1 MGVLDFFGREAG
13 QRRRAALDEFG
24 RSAEQY
30 VPPELRQIVG
40 LLSDMTPNRANER
53 AAMASDRLF
62 QPDRTVGQRV
72 GDFGEMASEI
82 AGVVAPVA
90 VAGRAGMP
98 AAEALQEA
106 LMGFSAGSQQAGRAV
121 VDRLNQPGPV
131 PTMYSNPLMAPNA
144 RGLLNYDPKT
154 VGSTGGNIRREPQAV
169 DEADEITL
177 FHGSPYDFRSFD
189 TSQIGK
195 GEGAQD
201 LGRGFSLTDEEVVAH
216 SYMNPASRWGDL
228 EAMERYRQAGPGR
241 TYQVGLKARPEQ
253 ILDWKKPWKDQ
264 VPEGTPIYDK
274 IQESMAKSY
283 ADDPEMQ
290 KLFQQA
296 NLSSVWR
303 DDFGME
309 DAALKSGFVGNKRQN
324 FSGDTEFTVFDPS
337 KMEIKKVFD
346 NEGRELPIAPSS
358 PAQEVAGLLSSGRVD
373 EVTDEMLGKL
383 TPKDEMELFK
393 LYQRG
398 ATGMDLPMGE
408 ASRMAR
414 AGEIGHNVERE
425 LYRGG
430 GSDRKSFSADA
441 GTFKTQNTG
450 VFMDP
455 NPMRAETYAK
465 QGGGV
470 VAPLF
475 SRSDAPIVFGD
486 MSEWNRLEAPS
497 YAYDPVSDVDI
508 PLIEQGV
515 TTTTDDI
522 ARAARQRNLA
532 AIEIQ
537 DVMDPGPMR
546 WRNEDKSIREYPQF
560 GATRVEF
567 DPANIRSR
575 FARFDPRLAHLRNL
589 SAGVGGL
596 GLLGMSYPQEEQY

>member
-1 MGVLDFFGREAG
+1 MASIWDRLFPQEDYRTTAPQGGYADLYAQGLLARNRGQAPRSVNAAQGVMDFLPVVGDVKALGEAYDAATRG
-13 QRRRAALDEFG
+13 ELMAAGILGTGAAVGLIPGAGDAIAKPLMAAGRRAAD
-24 RSAEQY
+24 
-30 VPPELRQIVG
+30 
-40 LLSDMTPNRANER
+40 
-53 AAMASDRLF
+53 
-62 QPDRTVGQRV
+62 
-72 GDFGEMASEI
+72 
-82 AGVVAPVA
+82 VA
-90 VAGRAGMP
+90 RRI
-98 AAEALQEA
+98 E
-106 LMGFSAGSQQAGRAV
+106 
-121 VDRLNQPGPV
+121 VD
-131 PTMYSNPLMAPNA
+131 PNA
-144 RGLLNYDPKT
+144 L
-154 VGSTGGNIRREPQAV
+154 GSMGGNIRLRPQAV
-169 DEADEITL
+169 GEADEITL

-189 TSQIGK
+189 ASQIGK

-228 EAMERYRQAGPGR
+228 EAMERYRKAGPGR

-373 EVTDEMLGKL
+373 EVTDKMLGKL
-383 TPKDEMELFK
+383 TPNDEKELFD

-398 ATGMDLPMGE
+398 ATGMDLPMDE

-414 AGEIGHNVERE
+414 AGEIDAYHGT
-425 LYRGG
+425 
-430 GSDRKSFSADA
+430 DRTFSA
-441 GTFKTQNTG
+441 F
-450 VFMDP
+450 DP
-455 NPMRAETYAK
+455 TK
-465 QGGGV
+465 
-470 VAPLF
+470 
-475 SRSDAPIVFGD
+475 FG
-486 MSEWNRLEAPS
+486 EK
-497 YAYDPVSDVDI
+497 DPGWYGR
-508 PLIEQGV
+508 GV
-515 TTTTDDI
+515 TTDTDPEVAAAYANYDEAEIGQQIIPVRIGGGRYMDWPEGQLPFGNPRDSAAGTKDMQSLGYVGSKMTNDRDLYGDVADI
-522 ARAARQRNLA
+522 QT
-532 AIEIQ
+532 
-537 DVMDPGPMR
+537 
-546 WRNEDKSIREYPQF
+546 EYV
-560 GATRVEF
+560 TF
-567 DPANIRSR
+567 DPSNVRSR

-596 GLLGMSYPQEEQY
+596 GLLATMPTQEEQY

>member
-1 MGVLDFFGREAG
+1 MGQIPETKFEGDCLVSIWDLLDSLPKRGDVSPEELAARRQGYADLYAGGFLSRNSDQMPLSVQGAQVAQDFIPGIGDAIAFGEAG
-13 QRRRAALDEFG
+13 QALSEGDRRAAALLAAG
-24 RSAEQY
+24 
-30 VPPELRQIVG
+30 G
-40 LLSDMTPNRANER
+40 LLGVVPGVGDALARPIMAAGRR
-53 AAMASDRLF
+53 AAD
-62 QPDRTVGQRV
+62 
-72 GDFGEMASEI
+72 I
-82 AGVVAPVA
+82 A
-90 VAGRAGMP
+90 RRI
-98 AAEALQEA
+98 EA
-106 LMGFSAGSQQAGRAV
+106 
-121 VDRLNQPGPV
+121 D
-131 PTMYSNPLMAPNA
+131 PNA
-144 RGLLNYDPKT
+144 L
-154 VGSTGGNIRREPQAV
+154 GSMGGNIRLRPQATT
-169 DEADEITL
+169 DADEITL

-201 LGRGFSLTDEEVVAH
+201 LGRGFSLTDEEIVAH

-241 TYQVGLKARPEQ
+241 TYQVGVKARPEQ
-253 ILDWKKPWKDQ
+253 ILDWKKPWKEQ
-264 VPEGTPIYDK
+264 VPEGTPLYDK

-290 KLFQQA
+290 RLFQQA
-296 NLSSVWR
+296 NLSSAWR

-309 DAALKSGFVGNKRQN
+309 DAALESGFVGNKRQN

-337 KMEIKKVFD
+337 KMEVKKVFD